1 MPKTNGCVK
10 WYHTKKGYG
19 FISSLKDE
27 KDYFVHI
34 SGIQLTDGKDGFKT
48 LKQGEYVEFNINK
61 EDGKEFAVDVTGI
74 KGGKL
79 LCEHR
84 PVRKSNNSKKN

>member
-48 LKQGEYVEFNINK
+48 LKQGS
-61 EDGKEFAVDVTGI
+61 VTNAFVLKSFDI
-74 KGGKL
+74 
-79 LCEHR
+79 CHR
-84 PVRKSNNSKKN
+84 P